1 MKNLHEYKAKL
12 ENRLEEYMEMPVN
25 AHNIEVIEDT
35 MMCLKCLDEYKMT
48 GEGHEKWEMS
58 KRLDKQTAEEWTRKM
73 KNADDSR
80 GGHWTME
87 QTEDVRK
94 QHGYSLDPVEFY
106 AAMNM
111 CYSDYCEVARAFG
124 VNSVGFYAEL
134 ANAFLDDKDANDG
147 KIALYYE
154 YIAK

>member
-1 MKNLHEYKAKL
+1 
-12 ENRLEEYMEMPVN
+12 
-25 AHNIEVIEDT
+25 
-35 MMCLKCLDEYKMT
+35 
-48 GEGHEKWEMS
+48 
-58 KRLDKQTAEEWTRKM
+58 
-73 KNADDSR
+73 
-80 GGHWTME
+80 
-87 QTEDVRK
+87 
-94 QHGYSLDPVEFY
+94 
-106 AAMNM
+106 MNM

>member
-1 MKNLHEYKAKL
+1 M
-12 ENRLEEYMEMPVN
+12 
-25 AHNIEVIEDT
+25 
-35 MMCLKCLDEYKMT
+35 
-48 GEGHEKWEMS
+48 
-58 KRLDKQTAEEWTRKM
+58 
-73 KNADDSR
+73 
-80 GGHWTME
+80 
-87 QTEDVRK
+87 RK